1 MKKRKALDARKKV
14 PECVINHTNDKL
26 IIQMDDKDK
35 YSQIPVSYFFLKYN
49 KDDLFINNMTE
60 CSKVTLILEWFINH
74 NTEVTRLE

>member
-35 YSQIPVSYFFLKYN
+35 YSQIPVSYFF
-49 KDDLFINNMTE
+49 
-60 CSKVTLILEWFINH
+60 
-74 NTEVTRLE
+74 

>member
-35 YSQIPVSYFFLKYN
+35 YSQIPVCHIFFYKYN
-49 KDDLFINNMTE
+49 KDDLFTNNMTE
-60 CSKVTLILEWFINH
+60 CSKVTLIPE
-74 NTEVTRLE
+74 

>member
-35 YSQIPVSYFFLKYN
+35 YSQIPVCHIF
-49 KDDLFINNMTE
+49 FINIIKMIYSQIT
-60 CSKVTLILEWFINH
+60 
-74 NTEVTRLE
+74 